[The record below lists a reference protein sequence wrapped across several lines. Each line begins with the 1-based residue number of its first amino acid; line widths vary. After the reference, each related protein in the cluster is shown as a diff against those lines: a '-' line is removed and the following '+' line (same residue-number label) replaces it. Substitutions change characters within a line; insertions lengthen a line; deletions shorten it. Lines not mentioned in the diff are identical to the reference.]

1 MDTSPLPQPSEIRAR
16 EVLLRL
22 LPGISAYFRVFP
34 LSADSRFSSQDTHP
48 RSVHIVVC
56 RWQNVWFSQLPLLRP
71 GRQMPAWTMARF
83 TVNLSGPYL
92 KRQAF
97 SRSLCR
103 FSGRLIS
110 QGANY
115 MTESGPH
122 DLRLPL
128 IAFLNHCAILVV
140 ATSSAQILQ
149 YTFVLICASGCSS
162 ALRRAWAVE
171 RV

>member
-1 MDTSPLPQPSEIRAR
+1 MRRTANS
-16 EVLLRL
+16 
-22 LPGISAYFRVFP
+22 
-34 LSADSRFSSQDTHP
+34 LSSGTHTRP
-48 RSVHIVVC
+48 VNIVVC
-56 RWQNVWFSQLPLLRP
+56 SWQNVWFSQLPLLRP
-71 GRQMPAWTMARF
+71 GRHMPAWTMVRF

-128 IAFLNHCAILVV
+128 TAFLNHCAILVV

-149 YTFVLICASGCSS
+149 YTFVLLCMHVRSPYQIGLGLGSRTRMIRLQL
-162 ALRRAWAVE
+162 LRAISTLPSYGPT
-171 RV
+171 